1 MANIRLDGAMLVDAA
16 AFHAASQKAFGF
28 PATYG
33 HTFDAWVDCL
43 SYLRDE
49 EAMAAF
55 HLGANEVLTI
65 EIHAAAAF
73 EAQAPDLLEEMR
85 FCIAAINDRYADYG
99 ELPALAL
106 VLR

>member
-1 MANIRLDGAMLVDAA
+1 MATIRLDGALLVDAA

-28 PATYG
+28 PDTYG
-33 HTFDAWVDCL
+33 HSFDAWVDCL

-55 HLGANEVLTI
+55 HLDPKEVLTI
-65 EIHAAAAF
+65 EITAAAAF
-73 EAQAPDLLEEMR
+73 KAQAPDLLEEMQ
-85 FCIAAINDRYADYG
+85 FCIAAINDRYTDYG

-106 VLR
+106 VML